1 MKCVKCVMSA
11 KAAGPGG
18 GGGAGRSGIQNQ
30 KQEPH
35 TEMSCHTK
43 NDGRCDQVPR
53 QVPRLPRETTVDVVK
68 CHACHAKRGWMS
80 CSATP
85 ATQSDGCRQVPRLPC
100 KVPRRHRAT
109 SSAQA
114 APTRRPSAPP
124 AQPSARSATLAT
136 QSESGCR
143 EVPRLPKTVCGRW
156 CVTKL
161 CVKDGV

>member
-1 MKCVKCVMSA
+1 MCERESVTKLCVKDVCEKWCVCGKVVCERECVKCVKCVMSA

-68 CHACHAKRGWMS
+68 CHTCHARPRWMS
-80 CSATP
+80 
-85 ATQSDGCRQVPRLPC
+85 
-100 KVPRRHRAT
+100 
-109 SSAQA
+109 
-114 APTRRPSAPP
+114 
-124 AQPSARSATLAT
+124 
-136 QSESGCR
+136 
-143 EVPRLPKTVCGRW
+143 
-156 CVTKL
+156 
-161 CVKDGV
+161 